1 MPSSTATQETLQLT
15 LSLPHDVAENIRT
28 QVASGAYASESEYV
42 EALLLSETLF
52 APIDQDELTQWM
64 NTEGARRLE
73 AMKADPSQCLT
84 HEEFW
89 ASIEADDQEAE
100 NVSQNR
106 EAA

>member
-1 MPSSTATQETLQLT
+1 MSASVVTHEKLQLT

-28 QVASGAYASESEYV
+28 QVASGAYSSESEYV

-52 APIDQDELTQWM
+52 APIDQDDLTHWM
-64 NTEGARRLE
+64 NTEGVRRLE
-73 AMKADPSQCLT
+73 AMKADPSQCLS

-89 ASIEADDQEAE
+89 ANIEADDQEVE
-100 NVSQNR
+100 STSQNR